1 MHLYIIVHKVEQ
13 FIYLSFI
20 LFWKV
25 YVCTKS
31 NDAIRYSI
39 IWHLYNIRFQITLL
53 ES

>member
-1 MHLYIIVHKVEQ
+1 MHLYIIVHKVDQ

-31 NDAIRYSI
+31 DAFFLMMQFDTVS
-39 IWHLYNIRFQITLL
+39 FDT
-53 ES
+53 STT